1 MQSSVRGQGR
11 VGVSSFASLVGSK
24 VGYNQPPHAQAP
36 TEATDSSW
44 VQVAAS
50 ARCWAQSGDA
60 FFPVSEVVQELPA
73 GAYRCRSSNQGPYL
87 EKMPI
92 QIDSLLNLP
101 DSAVETLLAEF
112 KKFWTLRQNFSNRGF
127 TFKRGLLMW
136 GPPGSGKTSA
146 IWQMTQELV
155 RLHRGIVIFVEHPG
169 LATACIGILRRIEP
183 ERPMITIMEDLDA
196 LVNQYGDHGYL
207 ALLDG
212 ETQISNVVHVATT
225 NYPEYLDRRFVD
237 RPSRFDTI
245 MRVGMPSAEARR
257 AYFKAKETSLDEA
270 TLERWVRKTEDY
282 SIAHLREVII
292 AIKCFDQ
299 PESEVFGR
307 LDEMRSA
314 RLESDGMGG
323 MRGQVGFLNN
333 AKQAR
338 N

>member
-1 MQSSVRGQGR
+1 MSDMPAFGTMVRQGA
-11 VGVSSFASLVGSK
+11 GNYGHETAPSPISTPDA
-24 VGYNQPPHAQAP
+24 NWAQI
-36 TEATDSSW
+36 
-44 VQVAAS
+44 AAS

-60 FFPVSEVVQELPA
+60 FFPVSEVVQSLPA
-73 GAYRCRSSNQGPYL
+73 GAYRCCDSNRGPYL

-92 QIDSLLNLP
+92 QIDSLLTLP
-101 DSAVETLLAEF
+101 DSAVELLLAEF
-112 KKFWTLRQNFSNRGF
+112 KKFWTLRENFSARGF

-155 RLHRGIVIFVEHPG
+155 RLHNGVVIFIEHPG
-169 LATACIGILRRIEP
+169 LAVACVGMLRRIEP
-183 ERPMITIMEDLDA
+183 TRPMITIMEDLDA
-196 LVNQYGDHGYL
+196 LVQRHGDHGFL

-257 AYFKAKETSLDEA
+257 VYFRSKEPSLDAE
-270 TLERWVRKTEDY
+270 TLERWVKRTEDY

-292 AIKCFDQ
+292 AVKCFDQ
-299 PESEVFGR
+299 TEDHVFDR
-307 LDEMRSA
+307 LDGMRQQKI
-314 RLESDGMGG
+314 ESDGLGG
-323 MRGQVGFLNN
+323 ERGNVGFLRGL
-333 AKQAR
+333 KR
-338 N
+338 TGT

>member
-1 MQSSVRGQGR
+1 MSDFG
-11 VGVSSFASLVGSK
+11 ALVGSQ
-24 VGYNQPPHAQAP
+24 VNNRPTTAQAYP
-36 TEATDSSW
+36 SDVPAENNWA
-44 VQVAAS
+44 QIAAS

-60 FFPVSEVVQELPA
+60 FFPVTEVVNELPS
-73 GAYRCRSSNQGPYL
+73 GAYRCRVSQQGPYL

-92 QIDSLLNLP
+92 EIDSLLTLP

-112 KKFWTLRQNFSNRGF
+112 KKFWTLRKNFSERGF

-146 IWQMTQELV
+146 IWQMTQALV
-155 RLHRGIVIFVEHPG
+155 TLHKGVVVFVENPSLASTCVG
-169 LATACIGILRRIEP
+169 LLRRIEP

-196 LVNQYGDHGYL
+196 LVSQYGDHGFL

-245 MRVGMPSAEARR
+245 MRVGMPSADARR
-257 AYFKAKETSLDEA
+257 VYFKAKETSLDA
-270 TLERWVRKTEDY
+270 DTLERWVVRTEDY

-292 AIKCFDQ
+292 AIKCFGQ
-299 PESEVFGR
+299 SENAVFNR
-307 LDEMRSA
+307 MDDMRQSK
-314 RLESDGMGG
+314 LESDGLGG
-323 MRGQVGFLNN
+323 QRGNIGFLNQ
-333 AKQAR
+333 AKQVR
-338 N
+338 R

>member
-1 MQSSVRGQGR
+1 MADTE
-11 VGVSSFASLVGSK
+11 FANK
-24 VGYNQPPHAQAP
+24 VGTAVRPRGEHPTFPGSPSAISDNSDWAQ
-36 TEATDSSW
+36 T
-44 VQVAAS
+44 VAS

-60 FFPVSEVVQELPA
+60 YFPVTEVVQEIPP
-73 GAYRCRSSNQGPYL
+73 GAYRCRHSQRGPYL

-92 QIDSLLNLP
+92 EIDSLLTLP

-112 KKFWTLRQNFSNRGF
+112 KQFWTLRKNFSERGF

-155 RLHRGIVIFVEHPG
+155 RLHKGVVLFVEDPH
-169 LATACIGILRRIEP
+169 LATLCVALLRRIEP

-196 LVNQYGDHGYL
+196 LVSQHGEHGFL

-245 MRVGMPSAEARR
+245 MRVGMPSPQARR
-257 AYFKAKETSLDEA
+257 VYFKAKEASLDEI
-270 TLERWVRKTEDY
+270 TLERWVKRTEDY

-299 PESEVFGR
+299 PEDAVFGR
-307 LDEMRSA
+307 LDTMRQQKP
-314 RLESDGMGG
+314 ESDGLGG
-323 MRGQVGFLNN
+323 ERRHVGFT
-333 AKQAR
+333 AGAVR
-338 N
+338 F

>member
-1 MQSSVRGQGR
+1 MSDFP
-11 VGVSSFASLVGSK
+11 SFGTKVASIPRSGMEV
-24 VGYNQPPHAQAP
+24 ATTAP
-36 TEATDSSW
+36 ADSNW
-44 VQVAAS
+44 AQVAAS

-60 FFPVSEVVQELPA
+60 FFPVAEVVNELPP
-73 GAYRCRSSNQGPYL
+73 GAYRCRQSNQGPYL
-87 EKMPI
+87 ERMPI
-92 QIDSLLNLP
+92 EIDSLLTLP
-101 DSAVETLLAEF
+101 DSAVEKLLAEF
-112 KKFWTLRQNFSNRGF
+112 RQFWTLRENFSKRGF

-155 RLHRGIVIFVEHPG
+155 RLHRGVVVFIENPS
-169 LATACIGILRRIEP
+169 LATACIGLLRRIEP

-196 LVNQYGDHGYL
+196 LVQQHGDHGFL

-245 MRVGMPSAEARR
+245 MRVGMPSADARR
-257 AYFKAKETSLDEA
+257 AYFRAKEPSLDDL
-270 TLERWVRKTEDY
+270 TLGRWVHRTEDY

-299 PESEVFGR
+299 SEETVFDR
-307 LDEMRSA
+307 LDEMRQQKI
-314 RLESDGMGG
+314 ESDGLGG
-323 MRGQVGFLNN
+323 TRGNVGFLN
-333 AKQAR
+333 AKQVHR
-338 N
+338 

>member
-1 MQSSVRGQGR
+1 MSEFS
-11 VGVSSFASLVGSK
+11 ALVGSR
-24 VGYNQPPHAQAP
+24 VTERNSAGGMPP
-36 TEATDSSW
+36 TEAAAPDNNWAQT
-44 VQVAAS
+44 VAS

-60 FFPVSEVVQELPA
+60 FFPVSEVVKELPS

-92 QIDSLLNLP
+92 EIDSLLNLP
-101 DSAVETLLAEF
+101 DSAVETLLIEF
-112 KKFWTLRQNFSNRGF
+112 KKFWTLRENFSKRGF

-146 IWQMTQELV
+146 IWQMTQALV
-155 RLHRGIVIFVEHPG
+155 SAYRGVVVFVENPG
-169 LATACIGILRRIEP
+169 LATTCISLLRRIEP
-183 ERPMITIMEDLDA
+183 DRPMITIMEDLDA
-196 LVNQYGDHGYL
+196 LVQQYGDHAFL

-245 MRVGMPSAEARR
+245 MRVGMPSADARR
-257 AYFKAKETSLDEA
+257 VYFKAKEPSLDSA
-270 TLERWVRKTEDY
+270 TLERWVRRTDDY

-299 PESEVFGR
+299 DEDSVFER
-307 LDEMRSA
+307 LDEMRQA
-314 RLESDGMGG
+314 KIESDGLGG
-323 MRGQVGFLNN
+323 ARRNVGFLSN
-333 AKQAR
+333 AKQVQR
-338 N
+338 

>member
-1 MQSSVRGQGR
+1 MSD
-11 VGVSSFASLVGSK
+11 FASLVGTRVSDRPAAI
-24 VGYNQPPHAQAP
+24 GQPPTESTADSNWAQI
-36 TEATDSSW
+36 
-44 VQVAAS
+44 AAS

-60 FFPVSEVVQELPA
+60 FFPVAEVVNELPP
-73 GAYRCRSSNQGPYL
+73 GAYRCRQSNQGPYL
-87 EKMPI
+87 ERMPI
-92 QIDSLLNLP
+92 EIDSLLTLP

-112 KKFWTLRQNFSNRGF
+112 KKFWTLRENFSKRGF

-155 RLHRGIVIFVEHPG
+155 RLHRGIVVFIEHPG
-169 LATACIGILRRIEP
+169 LATACIGLLRRIEP

-196 LVNQYGDHGYL
+196 LVNQHGDHGFL

-245 MRVGMPSAEARR
+245 MRVGMPSADARR
-257 AYFKAKETSLDEA
+257 VYFKAKEPSLDDK
-270 TLERWVRKTEDY
+270 TLEHWVKRTEDY

-292 AIKCFDQ
+292 AIRCFDQ
-299 PESEVFGR
+299 PEDSVFDR
-307 LDEMRSA
+307 LDEMHQHKI
-314 RLESDGMGG
+314 ESDGNGG
-323 MRGQVGFLNN
+323 QRNNVGFLQMNK
-333 AKQAR
+333 ASRQ
-338 N
+338 